1 MKTSNFLSLNW
12 ADFAKGLL
20 MAVLTPVI
28 VVIQQSI
35 ENGTFTFD
43 WKVIAL
49 SAIGGGLAYL
59 TKNFF
64 TQSKE
69 VKSITEDETESIGQ
83 PFPKKK

>member
-1 MKTSNFLSLNW
+1 MKTSKLFSLNW
-12 ADFAKGLL
+12 QDFAKGLL
-20 MAVLTPVI
+20 MAVLTPV
-28 VVIQQSI
+28 VVIIQQSI

-64 TQSKE
+64 TTPKE
-69 VKSITEDETESIGQ
+69 EI
-83 PFPKKK
+83 KK